1 MFSLCSPV
9 SQLQMQIP
17 QIVKAVHKQLREKS
31 VKTRQGCF
39 SLLSEMVQVLPG
51 ALTDHL
57 QSVVPGVQFS
67 LG

>member
-1 MFSLCSPV
+1 
-9 SQLQMQIP
+9 MQIP